1 MPLAATAVASCT
13 VSHIVYTEHR
23 SEGKIIRHVG
33 VGSTVLVINID
44 PFYISCVYGGLIL
57 VKATRISRKGSCSET
72 VLSQRRFMSTS
83 EQQQNTQVTL
93 GQARGS
99 FSSFWFVLRSQHVKV
114 GLLLV
119 FFVVVVVVVFVFFWF
134 VFVKKK
140 KKIHT
145 YKCYISN
152 FLYNAAAWGLLLIV
166 LRCMCNQIY
175 QDRKRQV
182 ITSNLHFISGQSI
195 CR

>member
-1 MPLAATAVASCT
+1 M
-13 VSHIVYTEHR
+13 
-23 SEGKIIRHVG
+23 
-33 VGSTVLVINID
+33 GSTVLVINID

-99 FSSFWFVLRSQHVKV
+99 FSSFWFVLCSQHVKV

-119 FFVVVVVVVFVFFWF
+119 VVFLVFVFCLF
-134 VFVKKK
+134 VCFCKKK
-140 KKIHT
+140 KKKHT

>member
-33 VGSTVLVINID
+33 VGSTVLAINID

-57 VKATRISRKGSCSET
+57 VKATRISRKGSCSAT

-99 FSSFWFVLRSQHVKV
+99 FSSFWFVLRSQHVKL

-119 FFVVVVVVVFVFFWF
+119 VVFLLLLFFCFF

-140 KKIHT
+140 KHT
-145 YKCYISN
+145 Y
-152 FLYNAAAWGLLLIV
+152 V
-166 LRCMCNQIY
+166 
-175 QDRKRQV
+175 
-182 ITSNLHFISGQSI
+182 
-195 CR
+195 